1 MKLVIRAL
9 IFHFFCI
16 LLFAI
21 IYYSLDDYFK
31 DIYKSRNLNTKKSFI
46 DYISLSGTIQSGVGL
61 TFLEPTTIYSKTAV
75 LIQQLILI
83 SSHVITLYTF
93 TL

>member
-1 MKLVIRAL
+1 MI
-9 IFHFFCI
+9 IFRIFI
-16 LLFAI
+16 KVEN
-21 IYYSLDDYFK
+21 LDID
-31 DIYKSRNLNTKKSFI
+31 KSFI

-61 TFLEPTTIYSKTAV
+61 TFLEPTSIYSKTAV

>member
-9 IFHFFCI
+9 LFHFLCI
-16 LLFAI
+16 ILFAI
-21 IYYSLDDYFK
+21 VYYNLDDYFE
-31 DIYKSRNLNTKKSFI
+31 DIYKSRKLKIDKSFI

-61 TFLEPTTIYSKTAV
+61 TFLEPTSIYSKTAV